1 MKDDTLSNGRQALE
15 QQLATL
21 REQIADIS
29 EALSGITSDAADAA
43 RPRLRSASKQA
54 RHAAHALRLQGEE
67 AVETVRAHPGAATS
81 IAVTAGL
88 IGAAIGYLAGAASAS
103 EPPRS
108 KWRF

>member
-21 REQIADIS
+21 REQIAEIS
-29 EALSGITSDAADAA
+29 EALSGMTYEAADAA

-67 AVETVRAHPGAATS
+67 AMETVRAHPGTATS

-88 IGAAIGYLAGAASAS
+88 IGAALGYLAGAASVS
-103 EPPRS
+103 EPQRS